1 MANLIIKPQ
10 NTSGDKVII
19 QDQAGGAVL
28 TTADSGATITNATIP
43 TITGN
48 VTASG
53 NLTVA
58 GDIVPSVPLSHRN
71 MIINGAMNV
80 AQRATTSSS
89 NRNSGYQCVDRFRC
103 QETNLGNIAIVQ
115 SQYTMSS
122 ADLNTTGLSKAF
134 KMDVNTAESA
144 IGASEKWSIDY
155 RFEGRDL
162 QHLQYGT
169 ANAQSVTL
177 SFWAKSNVAGVYGIS
192 MLQTDGAKRIG
203 STYTLASNVWKKV
216 SITFIGNTADLIV
229 NDKTQ
234 GLEITWG
241 LLVGGDYTG
250 GTNTSWGATANNKYF
265 NGHTAVWGTSTSDDF
280 YLTGV
285 QLELGSTATPF
296 EHRTYQEDHIKCCRY
311 YQILQG
317 LGGMCAPA
325 LQNSSTNYAFT
336 LPLVTPLRSSPTLT
350 RTGNLT
356 MCRHNGYETLTAASN
371 VYWRSDPIQPSV
383 DFAGAG
389 LSQGSDMYGGM
400 MYCGTTKFELYAEL

>member
-1 MANLIIKPQ
+1 MANLTIKPQ
-10 NTSGDKVII
+10 AGTGNKLII
-19 QDQAGGAVL
+19 QDQAGNARVTTSDAGIDIPAV
-28 TTADSGATITNATIP
+28 TGNFAAA
-43 TITGN
+43 GN
-48 VTASG
+48 VTSTG
-53 NLTVA
+53 NLTVS
-58 GDIVPSVPLSHRN
+58 GDFVPATPLSHRN

-115 SQYTMSS
+115 SQYAMSS
-122 ADLNTTGLSKAF
+122 AELNTTGQSKAF

-155 RFEGRDL
+155 RFEGQDL

-229 NDKTQ
+229 NDNTQ

-241 LLVGGDYTG
+241 LLVGGNFTG
-250 GTNTSWGATANNKYF
+250 GTNTSWGATADNKYF

-280 YLTGV
+280 YITGV
-285 QLELGSTATPF
+285 QLEVGSSATPF
-296 EHRTYQEDHIKCCRY
+296 EHRSYGDELFRCQRY
-311 YQILQG
+311 YEKGAATSNEPIRMWPINTDNN
-317 LGGMCAPA
+317 GGYRRTNIWLANTMRTIPNPITATIVA
-325 LQNSSTNYAFT
+325 AGSTSSGIQFAN
-336 LPLVTPLRSSPTLT
+336 R
-350 RTGNLT
+350 RTFVPYSNQS
-356 MCRHNGYETLTAASN
+356 AASGEGQVN
-371 VYWRSDPIQPSV
+371 AWT
-383 DFAGAG
+383 A
-389 LSQGSDMYGGM
+389 
-400 MYCGTTKFELYAEL
+400 EAEL

>member
-1 MANLIIKPQ
+1 MPSELRV
-10 NTSGDKVII
+10 DKVSST
-19 QDQAGGAVL
+19 ASPYTPVFSTTGGA
-28 TTADSGATITNATIP
+28 
-43 TITGN
+43 
-48 VTASG
+48 
-53 NLTVA
+53 
-58 GDIVPSVPLSHRN
+58 LSHRN
-71 MIINGAMNV
+71 LIINGGMQV
-80 AQRATTSSS
+80 AQRATTSTS

-115 SQYTMSS
+115 SQYAMSS
-122 ADLNTTGLSKAF
+122 AELNDTGQSKAF

-155 RFEGRDL
+155 RFEGQDL

-229 NDKTQ
+229 NDNTQ

-241 LLVGGDYTG
+241 LLVGSDYTG

-285 QLELGSTATPF
+285 QLELGTVATPF
-296 EHRTYQEDHIKCCRY
+296 EHRSYGDELQRCKRY
-311 YQILQG
+311 YQELFG
-317 LGGMCAPA
+317 
-325 LQNSSTNYAFT
+325 
-336 LPLVTPLRSSPTLT
+336 
-350 RTGNLT
+350 
-356 MCRHNGYETLTAASN
+356 NGYNYHAHTVWFPNASQWSLALMYPEEMRTTPTSSIVGTAVNSTDGSYSANNWGVYAASG
-371 VYWRSDPIQPSV
+371 WRGCSSIGLNSTSPVSIRV
-383 DFAGAG
+383 DGNTNNTVSAGVAG
-389 LSQGSDMYGGM
+389 GLYGGTSC
-400 MYCGTTKFELYAEL
+400 YVTLNAEL